1 MNVCNPSGSKIQ
13 MNTTLYHRKLLKMQL
28 NRSIKK
34 QSNMATVEKVKI
46 NTQLKI
52 TNLLECKMQLNKIQE
67 ITTNDN

>member
-1 MNVCNPSGSKIQ
+1 
-13 MNTTLYHRKLLKMQL
+13 MQL

-34 QSNMATVEKVKI
+34 QSNLATVEKVKI
-46 NTQLKI
+46 NTRLKI